1 MVSISTFCGL
11 GLLFCLMATE
21 VTASSNGSISERES
35 ISRSNTI
42 SLNVRTAGLIAKIMY
57 ALKLSQVLKISGKL
71 MS

>member
-21 VTASSNGSISERES
+21 VTASSIGSISEHES

>member
-1 MVSISTFCGL
+1 
-11 GLLFCLMATE
+11 MATE